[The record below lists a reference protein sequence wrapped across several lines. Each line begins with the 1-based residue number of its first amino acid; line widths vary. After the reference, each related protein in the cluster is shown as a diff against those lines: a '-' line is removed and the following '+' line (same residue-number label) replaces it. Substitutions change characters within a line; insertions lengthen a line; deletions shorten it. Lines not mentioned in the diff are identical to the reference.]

1 MKFQVAQDQKYPDRW
16 VAQAINFDGEGE
28 VYTVVFVG
36 YGAEAQAHEYA
47 DWKNSQN
54 LMEVDEAA

>member
-1 MKFQVAQDQKYPDRW
+1 MEYLVAQDPKHPDRW

-36 YGAEAQAHEYA
+36 YGAEAQAREYA
-47 DWKNSQN
+47 AWKNSQS
-54 LMEVDEAA
+54 LLEAEAA